1 MIGDRSSSFTGKPCM
16 RLLRLGILQSGII
29 LGLLGLGL
37 IWGYFPGQAQTVDQL
52 RTQQQ
57 QLQQKLQTNQQ
68 QLETLQQQEQAAQ
81 QNIDAIRNSLQQTDT
96 RIQDNEYRLQQ
107 AQQDL
112 ERAQQDLEE
121 LEAKL
126 ARQQA
131 GTAARLR
138 YLQRHGAER
147 WWALLLSSQDLNEFF
162 DRRHQLGLL
171 IESDRALIS
180 ELQETA
186 SLVEEQRVVLE
197 ARKNEIALILQELA
211 AQKQQQQQR
220 LEAQKQLVERI
231 TTQRSAYE
239 AAQRRLQADSRQIG
253 SLIQRLIAEAEA
265 QQQSAPAQ
273 APAVTGTGR
282 LVRPVAGPMTSPFGW
297 RIHPVYRTRR
307 FHAGLDFGVAT
318 GTPVGAADRGTVLY
332 SGWYGG
338 YGYTVILNHGNGLTT
353 LYAHN
358 SSLLVRQGQTV
369 QRGQA
374 IARSGSTGLSTGPHV
389 HFEVRVQGQPV
400 DPRRYI

>member
-1 MIGDRSSSFTGKPCM
+1 MSVRRIGVIC
-16 RLLRLGILQSGII
+16 LGVILALIGW
-29 LGLLGLGL
+29 GLN
-37 IWGYFPGQAQTVDQL
+37 WGFSPSQAQTVDQL
-52 RTQQQ
+52 RNQQQ
-57 QLQQKLQTNQQ
+57 QLQQQLQTNQER
-68 QLETLQQQEQAAQ
+68 LESLQQQERAARESI
-81 QNIDAIRNSLQQTDT
+81 NAIQGSMEVTET
-96 RIQDNEYRLQQ
+96 RIKDNEFRLQQ

-112 ERAQQDLEE
+112 ERAQQELEV

-126 ARQQA
+126 ERQRV

-147 WWALLLSSQDLNEFF
+147 WWALLLSSEDLNEFF

-171 IESDRALIS
+171 IESDRALIT
-180 ELQETA
+180 ELQDTA
-186 SLVEEQRVVLE
+186 AQVDEQRVVLE
-197 ARKNEIALILQELA
+197 IRKNEISLILQELA
-211 AQKQQQQQR
+211 SQRQQQEQQ
-220 LEAQKQLVERI
+220 LQAQQQLVERI
-231 TTQRSAYE
+231 TSQRAAYE
-239 AAQRRLQADSRQIG
+239 AAQRRLESDSRQIG
-253 SLIQRLIAEAEA
+253 GLIQKLIAEAA
-265 QQQSAPAQ
+265 ARQATQSQGPV
-273 APAVTGTGR
+273 VTGTGR
-282 LVRPVAGPMTSPFGW
+282 LVRPVGGPMTSPFGW

-307 FHAGLDFGVAT
+307 FHAGMDFGVAT

-358 SSLLVRQGQTV
+358 SALLVRVGQTV

-374 IARSGSTGLSTGPHV
+374 IARAGSTGLSTGPHV
-389 HFEVRVQGQPV
+389 HFEVRVNGQPV